1 MSDRFQTE
9 IRIGGKLPLSKVQEL
24 IDIINS
30 GDWGLDWED
39 VPLRLRSKDDLMDC
53 VSPTRG
59 SLVLT
64 DSERRPDLND
74 DIQEVLQELGLT
86 YKIVIEPKY
95 EYLGELKFWSP
106 ETRLVEQEC
115 ESGGR
120 PIATQEDLKEI
131 LKLLMVNPPFS
142 DLARKKLRQLT
153 QEFTV
158 PAFTIEEK

>member
-1 MSDRFQTE
+1 VSDRFQTE

-30 GDWGLDWED
+30 GDWGLDWES
-39 VPLRLRSKDDLMDC
+39 VPLRLKSKDDLMDC
-53 VSPTRG
+53 IAHG
-59 SLVLT
+59 ESLVLT
-64 DSERRPDLND
+64 DTERRPDLND

-106 ETRLVEQEC
+106 LTGLVELEC